1 MMDRRAFI
9 TTIGGSMLAVA
20 IAVEAQKP
28 GKLWR
33 IGFLAASGSK
43 LTFAAFR
50 EGLREL
56 GYVEG
61 QNVAFELR
69 SAEGKVEHLP
79 DLAAELVRLKV
90 DIILAS
96 SNQSVEAAQKA
107 TASIPIVMT
116 GTTDP
121 VASGFVS
128 SLARPGGNITGL
140 TLQTRDIQKK
150 VLQLLKETMPSL
162 SRVIILWDPLFVR
175 GRLVLT
181 ELEDAAKVLGL
192 QLQPIE
198 VRASGDLERAF
209 ASATRSRAGAVMST
223 GGRVTFDLRAQ
234 IADLAIR
241 HRLAATAPVLEYAE
255 AGYLMT
261 YGASLMD
268 QYKIGARFVDRIL
281 KGAKPADL
289 PVEQPTKF
297 SLVINLKTAKALGLT
312 IPPSVLGR
320 ADQIIQ

>member
-1 MMDRRAFI
+1 MDRRAFI
-9 TTIGGSMLAVA
+9 ATIGGSMLAVA

-320 ADQIIQ
+320 ADQVIE

>member
-1 MMDRRAFI
+1 
-9 TTIGGSMLAVA
+9 
-20 IAVEAQKP
+20 
-28 GKLWR
+28 
-33 IGFLAASGSK
+33 

-107 TASIPIVMT
+107 TTSIPIVMT

-320 ADQIIQ
+320 ADQVIE

>member
-1 MMDRRAFI
+1 MDRRAFI

-107 TASIPIVMT
+107 TTSIPIVMT

-140 TLQTRDIQKK
+140 TLGGPELVGKR
-150 VLQLLKETMPSL
+150 LELLKEAVPRV
-162 SRVIILWDPLFVR
+162 SRV
-175 GRLVLT
+175 
-181 ELEDAAKVLGL
+181 
-192 QLQPIE
+192 
-198 VRASGDLERAF
+198 
-209 ASATRSRAGAVMST
+209 
-223 GGRVTFDLRAQ
+223 
-234 IADLAIR
+234 AIFL
-241 HRLAATAPVLEYAE
+241 HPTS
-255 AGYLMT
+255 
-261 YGASLMD
+261 ASLW
-268 QYKIGARFVDRIL
+268 
-281 KGAKPADL
+281 
-289 PVEQPTKF
+289 
-297 SLVINLKTAKALGLT
+297 
-312 IPPSVLGR
+312 
-320 ADQIIQ
+320 

>member
-1 MMDRRAFI
+1 MDRRAFI

-43 LTFAAFR
+43 LVFAAFR

-69 SAEGKVEHLP
+69 SAEGKVKHLP

-107 TASIPIVMT
+107 TTSIPIVMT

-234 IADLAIR
+234 IADLAVR

-320 ADQIIQ
+320 ADQVIE

>member
-198 VRASGDLERAF
+198 VRASGDLERA
-209 ASATRSRAGAVMST
+209 
-223 GGRVTFDLRAQ
+223 
-234 IADLAIR
+234 
-241 HRLAATAPVLEYAE
+241 YA
-255 AGYLMT
+255 
-261 YGASLMD
+261 
-268 QYKIGARFVDRIL
+268 
-281 KGAKPADL
+281 
-289 PVEQPTKF
+289 
-297 SLVINLKTAKALGLT
+297 
-312 IPPSVLGR
+312 
-320 ADQIIQ
+320 